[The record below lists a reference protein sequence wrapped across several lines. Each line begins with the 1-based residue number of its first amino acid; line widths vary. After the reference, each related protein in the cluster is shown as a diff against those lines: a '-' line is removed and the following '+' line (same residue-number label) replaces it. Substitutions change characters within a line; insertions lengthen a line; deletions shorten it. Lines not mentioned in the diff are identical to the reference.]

1 MKCEKIK
8 IDEDF
13 IRLDSLLK
21 FSGLAETGGHAKLL
35 VQNGQVML
43 NGEVCTMRGKKI
55 RKGDQIRTEVS
66 KPGIKKQGK
75 PC

>member
-43 NGEVCTMRGKKI
+43 NGEVFTMRGKKI
-55 RKGDQIRTEVS
+55 RKGDKVLYDGVTLEV
-66 KPGIKKQGK
+66 I
-75 PC
+75 

>member
-1 MKCEKIK
+1 MKYEKIK

-35 VQNGQVML
+35 VQNGQVTL

-55 RKGDQIRTEVS
+55 RKGDKVFYDGVTLEV
-66 KPGIKKQGK
+66 I
-75 PC
+75 

>member
-35 VQNGQVML
+35 VQRGQVML

-55 RKGDQIRTEVS
+55 RKGDKVLYDGVTLEV
-66 KPGIKKQGK
+66 I
-75 PC
+75 

>member
-55 RKGDQIRTEVS
+55 RKGDKVLYDGVTLEV
-66 KPGIKKQGK
+66 I
-75 PC
+75 

>member
-55 RKGDQIRTEVS
+55 RKGDKVLYDGVTLEVN
-66 KPGIKKQGK
+66 
-75 PC
+75 

>member
-8 IDEDF
+8 IYEDF

-55 RKGDQIRTEVS
+55 RKGDKVLYDGVTLEV
-66 KPGIKKQGK
+66 I
-75 PC
+75 